1 MSVIYVNIVTI
12 NTDLNMGHKDSVFR
26 FPSCGSV
33 SANEWKER
41 SINHR
46 QRVINVAVFNHIV
59 YRTFLTSTSSV
70 NDEEQGTAA
79 YLPAFSD
86 LVRLASVQ

>member
-1 MSVIYVNIVTI
+1 
-12 NTDLNMGHKDSVFR
+12 MGHKDSVFR

-33 SANEWKER
+33 SANKWKET

-46 QRVINVAVFNHIV
+46 QREINVTVFNRIV
-59 YRTFLTSTSSV
+59 YRTCSKSTKCV
-70 NDEEQGTAA
+70 NDEEQGSAA

>member
-1 MSVIYVNIVTI
+1 
-12 NTDLNMGHKDSVFR
+12 MGHKDSVFR

-59 YRTFLTSTSSV
+59 YRTFSTSTNSV
-70 NDEEQGTAA
+70 NDEEQGLAA

>member
-1 MSVIYVNIVTI
+1 
-12 NTDLNMGHKDSVFR
+12 MGHKDSVFR

-46 QRVINVAVFNHIV
+46 QREINVTVFNHTV
-59 YRTFLTSTSSV
+59 YRTFSTSTNSV
-70 NDEEQGTAA
+70 NDKKQG
-79 YLPAFSD
+79 
-86 LVRLASVQ
+86 